1 MVNSAKLE
9 FIGLFKLWLYKVRWK
24 KGYTFYCLSVHSE
37 TLKIEYEEKSDVKD
51 SIKSIDSL
59 LRHLL
64 LTRHANM
71 ASYIELGM
79 KLRSKWKV

>member
-9 FIGLFKLWLYKVRWK
+9 FRGLFKLWLYKVRWK

-64 LTRHANM
+64 LSRYANM
-71 ASYIELGM
+71 ACHTGPVM
-79 KLRSKWKV
+79 KMS